1 MRLTKKALEAIIN
14 NKRIRP
20 HMTLALKCSVDT
32 LFRYLSNNDDNLTK
46 AAALEV
52 IERETGLTRE
62 EILEV

>member
-1 MRLTKKALEAIIN
+1 MRLTKKALEAIN

-20 HMTLALKCSVDT
+20 HIMLALKCSEAT
-32 LFRYLSNNDDNLTK
+32 LYRYLSNNDDNLTK

-62 EILEV
+62 EILED